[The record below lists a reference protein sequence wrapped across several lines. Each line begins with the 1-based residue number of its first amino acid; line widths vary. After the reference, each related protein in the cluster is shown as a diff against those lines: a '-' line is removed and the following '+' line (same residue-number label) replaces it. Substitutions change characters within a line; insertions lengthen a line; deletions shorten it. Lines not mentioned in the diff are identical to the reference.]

1 MRLYDFLVSKINVG
15 GYVMPPY
22 VVDKIL
28 LVDQK
33 LTKKKLDL
41 SFETY
46 DLLLYCFDDTST
58 FLNVVDLL
66 YSYDDLSERNKQMK
80 YYEKP
85 YYQTFYA
92 LHHYYTEH
100 ILIDPDLKEVLRVF
114 KRNEISYFE
123 TDEFKKVLRV
133 VSRYYWI
140 NRDKYT
146 IESFDKL
153 ISKIKYEN
161 YNDIF
166 VLNGIID
173 KSGNPIVSEEKYHKF
188 IDLLLELEEKG
199 KIIIK

>member
-33 LTKKKLDL
+33 LTKKKLEL